1 MATNNLTPVAPS
13 EDIQPR
19 PVAPVTVAEAVA
31 AVPTATKPVKDSSG
45 AVVARPGSMAGLS
58 DAYMQAAQSGDP
70 EKMLEFSKTAQGT
83 DFEKPAL
90 NAWRGMA
97 NRVSTFDEIT
107 SAVDKKGGP
116 TSPAGK
122 LELAKQWPK
131 SQNEPSILRGLAEHL
146 LGNPNARYFVSEGMI
161 KPRMVFDRNGKPL
174 QENWTESGVLK
185 NVIDP
190 ITNQEV
196 GPEEYGLR
204 GAGLTDTTQTLP
216 YIASKEQ
223 LKVNQEE
230 ANKAQ
235 YATNDM
241 ASASGQLG
249 VLHSTA
255 AALSDELFTQLKEQN
270 LISPDE
276 RTQLASFGA
285 RAVQIGG
292 TSSAGLNALDQY
304 TRGGGASMSAE
315 QRKALG
321 AAVAG
326 AGLGVDASGT
336 VVDKDGKH
344 VDVSKLKS
352 LQQSGALGASFEQNF
367 NQSVNEAK
375 ASLMYKKM
383 NGQQQQMFDQLLDV
397 TKMIEQKK
405 LDLAQ
410 KHGTNSTMPF
420 LVSPVLSTMGDQYAR
435 FQVQQQVGMLNAELM
450 RDYADY
456 REKVMKSYPKG
467 TYPAPGE
474 IEAAYARTDKYLEKR
489 DAAVNQIKQ
498 TMRTIEKTMNTGNV
512 IAKEK
517 VAGEVPQQGVNAL
530 KPAVPPIDTS
540 TPTARDEGVVIPE
553 IPQAKNPTGFK
564 VIRNDRQFKVKE

>member
-1 MATNNLTPVAPS
+1 MAETLTPIAPS
-13 EDIQPR
+13 EDMKSK
-19 PVAPVTVAEAVA
+19 PVAPVTVAETIV
-31 AVPTATKPVKDSSG
+31 AVPTDTKPVKDTAG
-45 AVVARPGSMAGLS
+45 AVVARPGSALGLS
-58 DAYMQAAQSGDP
+58 DAYMQAATTGDP
-70 EKMLEFSKTAQGT
+70 EKMLQFAKSAQGT

-97 NRVSTFDEIT
+97 NRVSAFDEIT

-146 LGNPNARYFVSEGMI
+146 LGNPNARYFVSEGLV
-161 KPRMVFDRNGKPL
+161 KPRMIFDRNGKPL

-190 ITNQEV
+190 LTGKEV

-223 LKVNQEE
+223 LRVNQDE

-249 VLHSTA
+249 ILHSTA
-255 AALSDELFTQLKEQN
+255 ATLSDELFKQLKDQN

-276 RTQLASFGA
+276 RTQLASFA
-285 RAVQIGG
+285 SRAVQIGG

-344 VDVSKLKS
+344 VDVSKLQS
-352 LQQSGALGASFEQNF
+352 LQQSGAFGASFEQNF

-383 NGQQQQMFDQLLDV
+383 NGQQQQMFDQMLDV
-397 TKMIEQKK
+397 AKMIEQKK
-405 LDLAQ
+405 LEIAQ
-410 KHGTNSTMPF
+410 KHGANANLPF
-420 LVSPVLSTMGDQYAR
+420 LVSPILSTMGDQYAR

-456 REKVMKSYPKG
+456 RAKVMESYPKG
-467 TYPAPGE
+467 TAPAPGE
-474 IEAAYARTDKYLEKR
+474 IEAAFARTDRYLEKR
-489 DAAVNQIKQ
+489 DAAVSQIKQ
-498 TMRTIEKTMNTGNV
+498 TMATIEKTMNTGTV

-530 KPAVPPIDTS
+530 KPAVPPIDTTS
-540 TPTARDEGVVIPE
+540 PTAKNEEVVIPS
-553 IPQAKNPTGFK
+553 IPKTNNPAGFK
-564 VIRNDRQFKVKE
+564 VIRNERQFKVKE